1 MTLKEFVVK
10 HRPTVF
16 YFFSLLF
23 TTICLSIRPITVY
36 LLTIRSFFIYFF
48 SFSYLPVYK
57 VINYP
62 LDVMNK
68 FVQLPFLYEENVSLK
83 KAVKEL
89 YITQLENKY
98 LNEKI
103 NNFLSVEELKHVT
116 QYKLLACEL
125 VTREYKEWFNECI
138 VYIYEATESIPE
150 DAPVVVY
157 IPPNNFYLVGRVWS
171 VQGKLAKILLITNS
185 LSMIPVKV
193 KNKPIYGVLIGNSSP
208 NLSVD
213 YILLEDDIRI
223 GDVIVTAGINNIPE
237 GIEIGYVNNI
247 SGLSSTGFKKVS
259 VKLSYNINSIK
270 SLLILVTR

>member
-16 YFFSLLF
+16 YLFSLLF
-23 TTICLSIRPITVY
+23 TTICLSIRPITIY

-68 FVQLPFLYEENVSLK
+68 FVQLPFLYEENISLK

-103 NNFLSVEELKHVT
+103 NNLLSVYGLKYTT
-116 QYKLLACEL
+116 QYKLLGCEL

-138 VYIYEATESIPE
+138 VSIYETTESIPE

-270 SLLILVTR
+270 SLLILVSR